1 MEYIDSQVDI
11 NDDEHS
17 QTKPHIG
24 QRIHAHIDV
33 SMSFIDEKDPIES
46 TTDERV
52 QPRPIIPK
60 IKRRD
65 SDRSFL
71 HRQASDISLNRF
83 LNETSKPTTTT
94 TTTTT
99 ELKGRDHILRVMK
112 TTVNAKPIMDLKNR
126 KFVQEMLAKRH
137 EKQEVSRPVSDFALK
152 YGLVDH
158 NGKKFKSRKTSDLFT
173 DMEHQLEGLKSTL
186 TKRQAVEPNS
196 SLLRIIKLES
206 VCNQLLCYCQYVTDR
221 EDVVLF
227 LDPKDEQAKSL
238 AINDEIRIGGES
250 RLDFNLPELGSVAL
264 GITGVRKE
272 SSSNNTEED
281 VPIEIIHT
289 YDFNCSC
296 NKCTSNDRQG
306 QEIVVKIDS
315 NSRQLLNS
323 ERAGFDSRS
332 ITLNESRNYQASD
345 DSNLMTKVN
354 RLLIICFF
362 PAPIFDLI
370 STFPRDDKS
379 QQPTY
384 AVETVYDSFTLALMS
399 KRKFDLR
406 ATIIIF
412 DSDQNNNRY
421 IFVVRDGIGNCLQ
434 IMLNDVNGLQIKTQT
449 QDYIF
454 HQIEFIERIESPKE
468 SNRWPYQ
475 DYVPPKKLF
484 CFKSTNNQVSLL

>member
-1 MEYIDSQVDI
+1 MANFRKSVDGRKRARTMEYIDSQVDI

-33 SMSFIDEKDPIES
+33 SMSFIDEKDPSES
-46 TTDERV
+46 TAGEHV
-52 QPRPIIPK
+52 QPLPIIPK

-94 TTTTT
+94 TTTT

-112 TTVNAKPIMDLKNR
+112 TTANVKPIMDLKNR

-137 EKQEVSRPVSDFALK
+137 EKQEVSRPISDFALK

-158 NGKKFKSRKTSDLFT
+158 NGKKFKSRKTSDLVT
-173 DMEHQLEGLKSTL
+173 DMERQLEGLKSTL
-186 TKRQAVEPNS
+186 TKRQAVESNS

-250 RLDFNLPELGSVAL
+250 RLDINLPELGSVAL

-281 VPIEIIHT
+281 VSIETIHT

-306 QEIVVKIDS
+306 QEI
-315 NSRQLLNS
+315 
-323 ERAGFDSRS
+323 
-332 ITLNESRNYQASD
+332 AS
-345 DSNLMTKVN
+345 T
-354 RLLIICFF
+354 
-362 PAPIFDLI
+362 FDLL

-379 QQPTY
+379 QQQTY
-384 AVETVYDSFTLALMS
+384 AVETVYDSFALALMS

-412 DSDQNNNRY
+412 DPDQNNNRY

-434 IMLNDVNGLQIKTQT
+434 IILNDINELQIKTET

-454 HQIEFIERIESPKE
+454 HQIEFIERVESPKE